1 MKYQAKLLEIRGS
14 NPKTYMLQFTVN
26 EQPDFSKRMS
36 VNGYKLYK
44 DRASAKRAKTLYE
57 RQNNWE
63 GRK

>member
-14 NPKTYMLQFTVN
+14 NPRTYMLQFTEN
-26 EQPDFSKRMS
+26 GQPDFSKRMS

-44 DRASAKRAKTLYE
+44 DKASAKRAKTLYE

-63 GRK
+63 VRK